1 MGKVRQA
8 ANLLAKD
15 EARRIAADRPD
26 YWQVSVADLR
36 GSNRQSQSGRR
47 LSSGMMPHGG
57 NWGAPSVMGAF
68 AGFIHN
74 RESTANYE
82 RNDDNDGY

>member
-1 MGKVRQA
+1 
-8 ANLLAKD
+8 
-15 EARRIAADRPD
+15 
-26 YWQVSVADLR
+26 
-36 GSNRQSQSGRR
+36 
-47 LSSGMMPHGG
+47 MMPHGG
-57 NWGAPSVMGAF
+57 GAPSVMGAF